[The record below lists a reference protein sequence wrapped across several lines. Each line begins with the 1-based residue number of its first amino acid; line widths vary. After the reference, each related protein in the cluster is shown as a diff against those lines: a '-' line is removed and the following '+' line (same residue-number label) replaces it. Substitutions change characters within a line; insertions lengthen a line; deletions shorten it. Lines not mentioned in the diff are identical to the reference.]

1 MVNESMDMQ
10 QLLDEQDSSYQ
21 EIYKGTVVEGT
32 VILEKEDAY
41 YIDLKYKTDGYLPK
55 SEVFDD
61 EDIKELLF
69 NRVRYAY
76 NNALEYFE
84 SNFAN
89 EILRLQLQK
98 GVEVL
103 ER

>member
-1 MVNESMDMQ
+1 MLNDIKVYLNITWEDEDIDKKLNSLIEQ
-10 QLLDEQDSSYQ
+10 SKQAIKNLLDVD
-21 EIYKGTVVEGT
+21 VN
-32 VILEKEDAY
+32 
-41 YIDLKYKTDGYLPK
+41 
-55 SEVFDD
+55 FDD